1 MTKREMLNKI
11 ATVCINDEEIVNFC
25 NHEIEL
31 LNKKSSSKKP
41 TRKQIENE
49 HYKNIILDTL
59 ANSDH
64 PLAIKDLQSMNEELG
79 NLSNQRISAMLTT
92 LKIDEK
98 VVRTVE
104 SGLVYFAYN
113 A

>member
-1 MTKREMLNKI
+1 MTKREMLTMIREMHTDN
-11 ATVCINDEEIVNFC
+11 TEIVNFC

-49 HYKNIILDTL
+49 RYKDIILDIL
-59 ANSDH
+59 ANSDR
-64 PLAIKDLQSMNEELG
+64 PLAIKDLQSMNDELE
-79 NLSNQRISAMLTT
+79 NLSNQRLSAMLTT
-92 LKIDEK
+92 LKNNEK
-98 VVRTVE
+98 VTRTVKD
-104 SGLVYFAYN
+104 SLVYFEYN